1 MDNLMIKRMKENKQE
16 NIGYLLGKVP
26 RARMDNTL
34 LILTYWRVFDN
45 IDIPSDLA
53 NEILEKGTS
62 PETIMR
68 SKRKVIEKVREIGCF
83 EKDFDKNNTF
93 KG

>member
-1 MDNLMIKRMKENKQE
+1 MDNLMIKKMKENKRE

-53 NEILEKGTS
+53 NKY
-62 PETIMR
+62 
-68 SKRKVIEKVREIGCF
+68 
-83 EKDFDKNNTF
+83 
-93 KG
+93 